1 MPLEN
6 RDVSGE
12 DAAPTMTTPHPRTL
26 AIATAVLAALL
37 LASGIDPF
45 DRVTWAMEVA
55 PILIALPLMAATHR
69 RFPLTT
75 LLYALIFAHAV
86 VLIAGGAYS
95 YARVPLGFWMADL
108 LGIDRNPY
116 DKIGHFMQ
124 GFVPA
129 IVAREIF
136 LRGAH
141 VHGRKMLAF
150 LSICVVMFVSSC
162 YELVEWGAAL
172 ALGQGA
178 DEFLGTQG
186 YAWDTQSDM
195 FFALIGSC
203 TAIMLLSKLHDRQ
216 IAGLPARA

>member
-1 MPLEN
+1 MPLESPGN
-6 RDVSGE
+6 SGH
-12 DAAPTMTTPHPRTL
+12 DAAPTMTTPSSRNL
-26 AIATAVLAALL
+26 AIAATALTALL
-37 LASGIDPF
+37 VVSGIAPF
-45 DRVTWAMEVA
+45 DRITWLMEVA
-55 PILIALPLMAATHR
+55 PVLIALPLMAATHR

-75 LLYALIFAHAV
+75 LLYMLIFVHAV

-95 YARVPLGFWMADL
+95 YARVPLGFWIADV
-108 LGIDRNPY
+108 LGVDRNPY

-141 VHGRKMLAF
+141 VQGRRMLAF
-150 LSICVVMFVSSC
+150 LSICVVMMVSSC
-162 YELVEWGAAL
+162 YELIEWAAAV

-195 FFALIGSC
+195 FLALLGAC
-203 TAIMLLSKLHDRQ
+203 TALLLLSGRHDRQ
-216 IAGLPARA
+216 LAVLRE

>member
-1 MPLEN
+1 
-6 RDVSGE
+6 
-12 DAAPTMTTPHPRTL
+12 MTTPSSRNL
-26 AIATAVLAALL
+26 AIAATALTALL
-37 LASGIDPF
+37 VVSGIAPF
-45 DRVTWAMEVA
+45 DRITWLMEVA
-55 PILIALPLMAATHR
+55 PVLIALPLMAATHR

-75 LLYALIFAHAV
+75 LLYMLIFVHAV

-95 YARVPLGFWMADL
+95 YARVPLGFWIADV
-108 LGIDRNPY
+108 LGVDRNPY

-141 VHGRKMLAF
+141 VQGRRMLAF
-150 LSICVVMFVSSC
+150 LSICVVMMVSSC
-162 YELVEWGAAL
+162 YELIEWAAAV

-195 FFALIGSC
+195 FLALLGAC
-203 TAIMLLSKLHDRQ
+203 TALLLLSGRHDRQ
-216 IAGLPARA
+216 LAVLRE